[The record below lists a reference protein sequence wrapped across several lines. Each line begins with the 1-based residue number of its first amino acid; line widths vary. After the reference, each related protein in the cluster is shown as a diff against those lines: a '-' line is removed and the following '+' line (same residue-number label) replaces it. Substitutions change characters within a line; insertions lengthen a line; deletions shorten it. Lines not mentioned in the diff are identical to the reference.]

1 MSGPGSENS
10 LLGTG
15 PQGTVGAFRTG
26 GENVFTE
33 FVCNVIVLCS
43 SKGNVDPAMSF
54 VCVDTGSELAV
65 AVLLQENTFGVLAK
79 NLRGFSVK

>member
-1 MSGPGSENS
+1 MYMDKKISTPHGLYDVTIRIS
-10 LLGTG
+10 LGTG

-43 SKGNVDPAMSF
+43 
-54 VCVDTGSELAV
+54 
-65 AVLLQENTFGVLAK
+65 
-79 NLRGFSVK
+79 